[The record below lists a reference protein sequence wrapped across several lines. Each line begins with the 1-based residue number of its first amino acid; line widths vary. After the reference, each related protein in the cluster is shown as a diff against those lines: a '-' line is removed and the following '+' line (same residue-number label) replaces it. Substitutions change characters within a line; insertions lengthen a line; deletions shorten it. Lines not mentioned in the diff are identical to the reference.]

1 MAARAWRRWAIAAVV
16 VAACTL
22 AGWFLLR
29 TPGVP
34 LPPGVELRHVR
45 MSLTGKETTVDLY
58 IPRGVT
64 QAHVAVVAHGF
75 PRNRRNMAGWGGM
88 LAAHGILAAVPD
100 LPTRAGHRR
109 NGRAIAE
116 LLDALRSGALAGTP
130 RALGPGALLGM
141 SAGGMATL
149 FAASSNSAVGCWVG
163 LDPVL
168 GGAAGRRAAASL
180 AIPCAILRAEP
191 APWNEH
197 GSAEFIAEAVR
208 GPLFTLRVKKATHCD
223 AEWPSNRI
231 GVWACGKTD
240 PARGDVFHRYALAA
254 VLATLEDSAPARSEL
269 AAATVDPLVTDV
281 TARNLEG
288 FRPPPDVGTA
298 SPPSASDLRAGG
310 R

>member
-1 MAARAWRRWAIAAVV
+1 MATRAWRGWTIAAVV
-16 VAACTL
+16 VAGCAL
-22 AGWFLLR
+22 AGWFWFH

-34 LPPGVELRHVR
+34 LPPGVELRHLR
-45 MSLTGKETTVDLY
+45 MNLTGKETIVDLY
-58 IPRGVT
+58 LPRGAT

-75 PRNRRNMAGWGGM
+75 PRNRRNMAGWGGFF
-88 LAAHGILAAVPD
+88 AAHGIVAAVPD

-116 LLDALRSGALAGTP
+116 LLAALQSGSLAGTP
-130 RALGPGALLGM
+130 RPIGPGALVGM

-149 FAASSNSAVGCWVG
+149 FAAASNSAVGCWVG

-180 AIPCAILRAEP
+180 DIPCAIIRAEP

-208 GPLFTLRVKKATHCD
+208 GPLLSLRVKKATHCD

-231 GVWACGKTD
+231 GIWACGKTD
-240 PARGDVFHRYALAA
+240 PARGEVFQRYALAA
-254 VLATLEDSAPARSEL
+254 VLAALDDSGQARAEL
-269 AAATVDPLVTDV
+269 AAAATDPRVTDV
-281 TARNLEG
+281 TARNLDG
-288 FRPPPDVGTA
+288 FRPPPAGDPVRAPAVPG
-298 SPPSASDLRAGG
+298 LRAGG